1 MRPQLLAIFVSFFV
15 LFGTDL
21 RANQQKLK
29 VEAASVSGDS
39 TIAARI
45 KLSPQI
51 RFLSKI
57 AQSRLSWQAIAPSF
71 VELSE
76 QRLVSKQ
83 QLGNLPYV
91 LGGPQNIKNAVSGQ
105 LLYVEGWLDP
115 EQRYGIYQQ
124 GDPAG

>member
-1 MRPQLLAIFVSFFV
+1 MRPQPLAIFVSFFV

-57 AQSRLSWQAIAPSF
+57 AQSRLSWQAIARS
-71 VELSE
+71 LS
-76 QRLVSKQ
+76 
-83 QLGNLPYV
+83 Y
-91 LGGPQNIKNAVSGQ
+91 QNSA
-105 LLYVEGWLDP
+105 
-115 EQRYGIYQQ
+115 
-124 GDPAG
+124 